1 MQNRAPINYFLAWPT
16 TGYAPAGNWPPTVS
30 TSQTRFR
37 WLLVDQVATE
47 PQTANADCSPSCKTA
62 TAAAIDWKSSL
73 LFGWAQIKYSPILAA
88 MAWTREPTANRCVF
102 HGLDQNVLVRN
113 NLEGHSQLRWMESR
127 LILSACQIGI
137 QIEILSIWT
146 WFRDVHAHIEYR
158 VFANISSLYNAN
170 GGKLVFQRQSPSF
183 VNFRII
189 NMLYWGK
196 TLINFS
202 LVCCWFACG
211 QGKFGPKSPNWSHKW
226 NENTFCHFD

>member
-1 MQNRAPINYFLAWPT
+1 MPPLATGHQLCQPVKLVSVGSSWTKSNRTANCKCGLLSQLQNSNSS
-16 TGYAPAGNWPPTVS
+16 GNWLKEFAPLWLGADKIFTHFGRYALNPRTHSQS
-30 TSQTRFR
+30 T
-37 WLLVDQVATE
+37 
-47 PQTANADCSPSCKTA
+47 
-62 TAAAIDWKSSL
+62 
-73 LFGWAQIKYSPILAA
+73 
-88 MAWTREPTANRCVF
+88 RCVF